1 MAVAKFSLIGRS
13 EAAKKGP
20 INHEFVNLAAEFANI
35 SRTVIGKSDRVAR
48 NREIEH
54 GRRGSRDR
62 LNIGHCVGSR
72 ARARADYDGGRKKVK
87 WDHGGKFKGRL
98 GDVRTGLYGP
108 TAFDLR
114 PAERRDD

>member
-13 EAAKKGP
+13 EAVKKGP

-35 SRTVIGKSDRVAR
+35 SRTVIGKSDRVA
-48 NREIEH
+48 E
-54 GRRGSRDR
+54 SRDR
-62 LNIGHCVGSR
+62 ARASR
-72 ARARADYDGGRKKVK
+72 ESRSIKYRPRWFSRARADYDGGRKKVK

-114 PAERRDD
+114 LAERRDD

>member
-1 MAVAKFSLIGRS
+1 VAVAKFSLIGRS
-13 EAAKKGP
+13 EAVKKGP

-35 SRTVIGKSDRVAR
+35 SRTVIGKSDRVA
-48 NREIEH
+48 E
-54 GRRGSRDR
+54 SRDR
-62 LNIGHCVGSR
+62 ARASR
-72 ARARADYDGGRKKVK
+72 ESRSIKYRPRWFSRARADYDGGRKKVK

-114 PAERRDD
+114 LAERRDD

>member
-13 EAAKKGP
+13 GAAKKGP

-35 SRTVIGKSDRVAR
+35 SRTVIGKSDSAA
-48 NREIEH
+48 EL
-54 GRRGSRDR
+54 RDR
-62 LNIGHCVGSR
+62 ERPAREPRSIKYRPLLVPR
-72 ARARADYDGGRKKVK
+72 APADYKGDRKKVK

-108 TAFDLR
+108 TAFGSRR
-114 PAERRDD
+114 PERRDD